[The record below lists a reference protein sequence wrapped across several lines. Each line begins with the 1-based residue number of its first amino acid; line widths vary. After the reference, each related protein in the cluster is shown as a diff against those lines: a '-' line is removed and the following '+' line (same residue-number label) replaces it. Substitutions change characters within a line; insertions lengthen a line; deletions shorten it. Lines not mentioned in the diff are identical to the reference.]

1 MKRRMTKEDCE
12 AKGMEWVN
20 EYHRSGHGFSLI
32 RGYCRKRQNKD
43 WNSSKER
50 EYLMDIKLVNLEKER
65 LVRLKTKM
73 EAMPFPAS
81 KKLEKDIKDSNER
94 IQYYQH
100 KISQEKR
107 EKYKGVR

>member
-65 LVRLKTKM
+65 LVRIKTKM
-73 EAMPFPAS
+73 EGMPFPAS
-81 KKLEKDIKDSNER
+81 KELEKDIKDSNER